1 MKHILRKGCE
11 YLTPISLLV
20 IGIAIGAAAIQPAS
34 AAKEREAFCYPI
46 DSILEN
52 EKTKPTTQKGAVQYA
67 ATATVFF
74 NKQLNDEGRNRF
86 MKLTSSNGHNLICA
100 W

>member
-1 MKHILRKGCE
+1 MFK
-11 YLTPISLLV
+11 YLTPISLLALA
-20 IGIAIGAAAIQPAS
+20 IAIGATSVQSAS
-34 AAKEREAFCYPI
+34 AAKERQAFCYPI
-46 DSILEN
+46 ESILETDR
-52 EKTKPTTQKGAVQYA
+52 TKPNTAKGAVQYA